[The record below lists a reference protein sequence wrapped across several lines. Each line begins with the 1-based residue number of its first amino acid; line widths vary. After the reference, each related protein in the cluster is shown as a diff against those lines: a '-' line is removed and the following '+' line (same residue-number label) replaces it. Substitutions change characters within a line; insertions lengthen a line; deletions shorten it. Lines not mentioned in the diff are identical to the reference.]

1 METLI
6 LFIIALL
13 GLGLHWFKR
22 WLRDQTTYNF
32 IDYMRINPKHSISSV
47 TSVFVA
53 IMTMQSTGLL
63 DLSPMVIANAFLA
76 GYGIDS
82 MVNKG

>member
-1 METLI
+1 MEFLV
-6 LFIIALL
+6 LFLIALA
-13 GLGLHWFKR
+13 GLVMHWFKR
-22 WLRDQTTYNF
+22 WLRTQTANNF
-32 IDYMRINPKHSISSV
+32 LDYMKVNPKHSISSV
-47 TSVFVA
+47 TTVFAA
-53 IMTMQSTGLL
+53 IVTMQSTGRL